1 MTPFE
6 QWSLVAYYLQ
16 LLLIGGGLWMMQKAG
31 QRRDKQIDEISA
43 ALREQ
48 SAGIRA
54 LLERS
59 A

>member
-31 QRRDKQIDEISA
+31 QLRDKQIDEISA